1 MDTCIYCNYKDG
13 KGKGEREEREG
24 NACYKNTIFYSTH
37 QFHPNPIMS
46 SVKNTANQSI
56 QILKRTGTRMQ
67 FDTS

>member
-1 MDTCIYCNYKDG
+1 MYLLELQRRERE
-13 KGKGEREEREG
+13 GEREKREG
-24 NACYKNTIFYSTH
+24 NACYNNPIFYSAR

-46 SVKNTANQSI
+46 SVKITNNQNI